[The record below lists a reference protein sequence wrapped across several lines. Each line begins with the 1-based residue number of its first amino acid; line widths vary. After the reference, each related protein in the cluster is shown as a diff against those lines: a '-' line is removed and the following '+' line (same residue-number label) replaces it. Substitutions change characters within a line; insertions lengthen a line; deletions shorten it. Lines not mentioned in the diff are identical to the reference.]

1 LNGAGMVLPD
11 FGPVEIRKCGHE
23 DSASSLI
30 SLGASIF
37 EMDGND
43 ADLST
48 KAFGVYRHFQQRGG
62 TAANSR
68 S

>member
-1 LNGAGMVLPD
+1 MAQVWCSRTSAQSRLESADM
-11 FGPVEIRKCGHE
+11 K